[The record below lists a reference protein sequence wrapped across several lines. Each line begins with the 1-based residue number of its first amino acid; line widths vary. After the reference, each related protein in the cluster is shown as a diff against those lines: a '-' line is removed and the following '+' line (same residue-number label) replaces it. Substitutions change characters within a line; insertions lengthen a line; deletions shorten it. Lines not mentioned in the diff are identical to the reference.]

1 MVWLL
6 RLRLLPLLLSPLAHC
21 NTADIY
27 VSVHGD
33 DAHDCA
39 SAAAP
44 CRTLHRAR
52 DAAREQ
58 QARLPV
64 VRVFVGPGLHEPP
77 STLVLDAEA
86 DSNVS
91 WIGEPDGSSVIS
103 GAASLMASNWSA
115 AAAGAP
121 GVWELALPEAVA
133 ATLAAAEERANIS
146 QPHMF
151 VNGIQAPRARTQ
163 TMVWEDS
170 LGVTPGLAYNS
181 FCMLYARLPSCAQ
194 LAAIHVCTI
203 HVCTIH
209 VFTPST
215 KPRDRRRTK
224 SL

>member
-1 MVWLL
+1 MAWLL

-27 VSVHGD
+27 VNVHGD

-52 DAAREQ
+52 DVAREQ
-58 QARLPV
+58 ARP

-103 GAASLMASNWSA
+103 GAVSLVASDWSA

-121 GVWELALPEAVA
+121 GVLELALPEAVA
-133 ATLAAAEERANIS
+133 ATLAAVEERANIS

-151 VNGIQAPRARTQ
+151 VNGIQVPRARTQ

-194 LAAIHVCTI
+194 LAARST
-203 HVCTIH
+203 H

-215 KPRDRRRTK
+215 EPRDRRR
-224 SL
+224 SNSSNRDVVRW